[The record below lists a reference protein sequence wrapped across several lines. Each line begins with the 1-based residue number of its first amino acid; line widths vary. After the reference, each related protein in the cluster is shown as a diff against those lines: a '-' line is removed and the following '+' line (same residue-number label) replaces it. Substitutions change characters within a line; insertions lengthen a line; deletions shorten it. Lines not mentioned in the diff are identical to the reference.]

1 MYVLAITGGI
11 GAGKST
17 AAQVFAE
24 RGAVV
29 IDADGLAKGLLDPG
43 SPVVAP
49 IVQAFGERV
58 RSREGGIEPAA
69 LAEAAFASPEA
80 ARRLNAIVHPA
91 VYAALSGALDALA
104 AQARPPRVVVVDIP
118 LLYESP
124 QFLDLFD
131 AVLLI
136 SAADDVRLERVVAR
150 GMAADDAERRM
161 ACQASDAE
169 RRSIADHVIE
179 NDGDEATFREAVEE
193 FFEREIAPRFS

>member
-17 AAQVFAE
+17 AARVFAE
-24 RGAVV
+24 HGAVV
-29 IDADGLAKGLLDPG
+29 IDADELAKSLLRPG
-43 SPVVAP
+43 SPVVEP
-49 IVQAFGERV
+49 IVEAFGETV
-58 RSREGGIEPAA
+58 RSRDGGIEPAA

-80 ARRLNAIVHPA
+80 AAKLNAIVHPA
-91 VYAALSGALDALA
+91 VYAALAGALDALA
-104 AQARPPRVVVVDIP
+104 AQARPPRVVVIDIP

-131 AVLLI
+131 AVLVI
-136 SAADDVRLERVVAR
+136 SAADDVRAERLVAR
-150 GMAADDAERRM
+150 GMAADDVERRM

-169 RRSIADHVIE
+169 RRSIADYVIE
-179 NDGDEATFREAVEE
+179 NDGDESSFREAVEE